1 MKISTEKPIEKEK
14 KEMNVKI
21 EKVEE
26 KGAIKIEEKIIEEK
40 KGEDDAI
47 CIPVLRG
54 KWISLQCMCL
64 LKINIL
70 MFLLFCQYYK

>member
-54 KWISLQCMCL
+54 K
-64 LKINIL
+64 
-70 MFLLFCQYYK
+70 